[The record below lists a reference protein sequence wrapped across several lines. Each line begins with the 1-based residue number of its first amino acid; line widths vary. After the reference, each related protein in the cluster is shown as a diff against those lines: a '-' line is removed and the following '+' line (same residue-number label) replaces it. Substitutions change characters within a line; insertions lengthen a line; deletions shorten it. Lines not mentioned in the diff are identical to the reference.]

1 VFAVQTAF
9 VLDNVPIEEQLR
21 VSEPDVKMNP
31 ELHVCVHKEPTFT
44 VEPQVPTSPF
54 TGLLVVSA
62 GHVVM
67 AEQTAVMADNV
78 PLDEQV
84 RVSEPEVSLKPELQ
98 VCVHEPPTAT
108 LELHVPTFPLVGLLV
123 VSAEHEVITG
133 ADAEQRPS
141 LQLP

>member
-1 VFAVQTAF
+1 MFAVQTAF
-9 VLDNVPIEEQLR
+9 VLDNVPLEEQVR
-21 VSEPDVKMNP
+21 VSEPDVKLNP
-31 ELHVCVHKEPTFT
+31 ELHVCVHEEPTFT
-44 VEPQVPTSPF
+44 VEPQVPTFPF
-54 TGLLVVSA
+54 TGLLVSA

-67 AEQTAVMADNV
+67 AEQTAVVADNV

-98 VCVHEPPTAT
+98 VCVHDPPTAT
-108 LELHVPTFPLVGLLV
+108 LEPHVPTFPLVGLLV
-123 VSAEHEVITG
+123 VSAEHEVIAG